1 MTVEFM
7 LKSLLKSLRPFLFS
21 GSIIALFAF
30 QSEKKVAIVTE
41 DIDHFWTA
49 FDSLAFAKTTA
60 DSVSTIDRIYL
71 GQATDGLKA
80 YHDGDTANLA
90 IRYVETIRQYPKY
103 WQSVR
108 PMTLRAKA
116 AKPAIS
122 RVFDKYEAFIP
133 NFRRTNVCFIIGLMN
148 RGGTTDKDW
157 IFVGTELMAAD
168 STVEKSELSDW
179 QKTFVGLGDGDLTQI
194 VAHEA
199 IHTQQISTLE
209 PGYDSLLQCVLD
221 EGVADFIPHLLLD
234 LTINEKPFEYGYKN
248 ECDLWQQ
255 LKADMPYNNNEN
267 WLYNGDRIKDKPAD
281 LGYFMGFRIAE
292 AYYNK
297 ATDKKAALN
306 TLLKS
311 RNCEAILTQSG
322 YNGDCKK

>member
-1 MTVEFM
+1 MTKF
-7 LKSLLKSLRPFLFS
+7 LQKITQSLLFVGLT
-21 GSIIALFAF
+21 IALFAF
-30 QSEKKVAIVTE
+30 KSEKTIDIVTE

-49 FDSLAFAKTTA
+49 FDSLAYAKTTA
-60 DSVSTIDRIYL
+60 DSVAIIDRIYL

-80 YHDGDTANLA
+80 YYDGDSSNLA
-90 IRYVETIRQYPKY
+90 LKYVETIRQYPKY
-103 WQSVR
+103 WASVR
-108 PMTLRAKA
+108 SMTLRVKV
-116 AKPAIS
+116 AKPAIN

-133 NFRRTNVCFIIGLMN
+133 RFRRTNVCFVIGFMN

-157 IFVGTELMAAD
+157 IFIGTELMAAD
-168 STVEKSELSDW
+168 STVDKSELSDW
-179 QKTFVGLGDGDLTQI
+179 QRTFVGLDSGDLTQI

-209 PGYDSLLQCVLD
+209 PAYDSLLQCVID

-234 LTINEKPFEYGYKN
+234 LTINEKPFQYGYKN

-255 LKADMPYNNNEN
+255 LKADLPYNNSEN

-292 AYYNK
+292 AYYNQS
-297 ATDKKAALN
+297 TDKRAALD

-311 RNCEAILTQSG
+311 RNCEAILTQSRYEG
-322 YNGDCKK
+322 GCKK

>member
-1 MTVEFM
+1 MQ
-7 LKSLLKSLRPFLFS
+7 KI
-21 GSIIALFAF
+21 IIACLLSGGLISFF
-30 QSEKKVAIVTE
+30 SFKKPTETAVVTE

-49 FDSLAFAKTTA
+49 YDSLARAKTTE
-60 DSVSTIDRIYL
+60 DSVSIFDRLYL
-71 GQATDGLKA
+71 EQATEGLKA
-80 YHDGDTANLA
+80 FNEGDSSNLA
-90 IRYVETIRQYPKY
+90 LKYVEIIRKYPKY
-103 WQSVR
+103 WPSVR

-116 AKPAIS
+116 AKSAIN
-122 RVFDKYEAFIP
+122 RVFDKYQAFIP
-133 NFRRTNVCFIIGLMN
+133 QFRRTNVCFVIGFMN

-157 IFVGTELMAAD
+157 IFIGTELMAAD
-168 STVEKSELSDW
+168 STVDKSDLSDW
-179 QKTFVGLGDGDLTQI
+179 QKTFVGLESGDLTQI

-255 LKADMPYNNNEN
+255 LKADLPYNNSEN

-292 AYYNK
+292 AYYNQSV
-297 ATDKKAALN
+297 DKKEALN

-311 RNCEAILTQSG
+311 RDCENILKQSNYIG
-322 YNGDCKK
+322 NCKK